1 MILNCFHFCIFLFA
15 LGVGLIG
22 NVTAWPTSSSCS
34 KERSPSP
41 SPSSAYLGG
50 GQSSQS
56 RRSSI
61 QSVGALSEPQE
72 VNPVHVNFV
81 KDTSRFWYK
90 PNIAREDGN
99 GRITQQLKSPSVRLI
114 LCCRPAGRLSKWRI
128 DVVISLAYFPTL
140 GR

>member
-1 MILNCFHFCIFLFA
+1 MSY
-15 LGVGLIG
+15 GL
-22 NVTAWPTSSSCS
+22 AYAYS

-50 GQSSQS
+50 GQSSHS

-90 PNIAREDGN
+90 PNIAREDGKTPIQTGDLRHHFFGLSEGERDFFFGGLK
-99 GRITQQLKSPSVRLI
+99 GRNRSRKAVSTRS
-114 LCCRPAGRLSKWRI
+114 
-128 DVVISLAYFPTL
+128 
-140 GR
+140 